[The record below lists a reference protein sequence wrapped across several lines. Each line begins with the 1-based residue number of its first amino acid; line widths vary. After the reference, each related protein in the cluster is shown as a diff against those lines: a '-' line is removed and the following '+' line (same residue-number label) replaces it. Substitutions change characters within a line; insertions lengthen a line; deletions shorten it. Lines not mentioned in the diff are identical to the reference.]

1 MAQWTGD
8 KTHAMPPQPTV
19 AELMWNPDVRPLW
32 AAVFFAFGLLWGS
45 FFNVAIYRMPMGMSV
60 NRPKRS
66 FCFRCGTMI
75 GALENIPVLSWL
87 LQRGRC
93 RHCGARVSPRY
104 AVVELLTAFV
114 FLGLFLT
121 ANPPGAA
128 AFSFATLWYCAFA
141 GLLIIGTFTDFD
153 HWIIPDEVTIGGT
166 IAGLVASLAIGLLD
180 GASVLTHSGPFPA
193 LRTVWG
199 GPWFGYVEALIPGG
213 TPWADRIEPYW
224 WEGTANSI
232 LGAIFGPA
240 LLLGVGKMGKLL
252 FRKDAMG
259 FGDVKLFGAIGATL
273 GPINCLVVLM
283 ISAMFGTAAGLC
295 SGILSRVFADKNP
308 PLRAG
313 LQLPPPDLPEDA
325 PARPLETFLA
335 KMDKASYGGMQRHL
349 PYGPWI
355 ALAALIVL
363 MFSAQVRDGIAVIL
377 AP

>member
-1 MAQWTGD
+1 
-8 KTHAMPPQPTV
+8 MPPSPTV
-19 AELMWNPDVRPLW
+19 SELMWNADMRPLW
-32 AAVFFAFGLLWGS
+32 AGVFFMMGLLWGS

-93 RHCGARVSPRY
+93 RHCGAAYSGRY
-104 AVVELLTAFV
+104 ALVELLTGCLFM
-114 FLGLFLT
+114 GLFLT
-121 ANPPGAA
+121 TNPAGSAS
-128 AFSFATLWYCAFA
+128 FSIATIWYCAFA
-141 GLLIIGTFTDFD
+141 GLLVIGTFTDFD

-166 IAGLVASLAIGLLD
+166 VAGLVASLAIGLVD

-199 GPWFGYVEALIPGG
+199 GPWFGYVEAMIPGA
-213 TPWADRIEPYW
+213 TPWAGRIEPFW
-224 WEGTANSI
+224 WEGSVNAV
-232 LGAIFGPA
+232 LGALFGPA
-240 LLLGVGKMGKLL
+240 LLLGVGKMGKVL

-273 GPINCLVVLM
+273 GPVNCLVVLM
-283 ISAMFGTAAGLC
+283 ISAMFGSVAGL
-295 SGILSRVFADKNP
+295 GTGLASRLFADRNP

-313 LQLPPPDLPEDA
+313 MELPGPVVAEGEEP
-325 PARPLETFLA
+325 RPLDRFLERMKEA
-335 KMDKASYGGMQRHL
+335 PYGGMQHHL

-355 ALAALIVL
+355 ALAALMVL